1 VRDRFR
7 RAELRLQIAGHSGL
21 AIRRTG
27 GYHLARMKRLLEARR
42 AAAAA
47 LVVSLGVAPS
57 CRGVPD
63 PAFTQ
68 LLEARRVAAELHVQ
82 FIKAAGASDR
92 AVLADTDEASVA
104 FAKEAEAAAHT
115 VETDVGEL
123 GVQLQRL
130 GYAEEGKVLDEFVGQ
145 FGEYRKV
152 DREVLA
158 LAVENTNLKAQRLE
172 FGPVREAADA
182 FRDALDA
189 VVKAAPAREH
199 ARVEATTERALLSVR
214 DIQILQAPHIAE
226 ADDAAMSRLEKEMAA
241 HEVAAR
247 EALKALAGVAPQEA
261 LDAGTAALDRF
272 EKLSGDLVGLSR
284 RNTNVKSL
292 ALSLKPKPALTAA
305 CEASLGALEA
315 ALGKRGFTGTR

>member
-1 VRDRFR
+1 MKRVFELR
-7 RAELRLQIAGHSGL
+7 RACLMG
-21 AIRRTG
+21 
-27 GYHLARMKRLLEARR
+27 
-42 AAAAA
+42 AAA
-47 LVVSLGVAPS
+47 LVSAAG

-104 FAKEAEAAAHT
+104 FAKEAESA
-115 VETDVGEL
+115 VQSVQTDVGEL

-130 GYAEEGKVLDEFVGQ
+130 GYADEGKLLDEFAKQ
-145 FGEYRKV
+145 FAEYRKV
-152 DREVLA
+152 DRDVLA
-158 LAVENTNLKAQRLE
+158 LAVENTNLKAQRLS

-189 VVKAAPAREH
+189 VVKAATPREH
-199 ARVEATTERALLSVR
+199 ARVEATAERALLAVR
-214 DIQILQAPHIAE
+214 EVQVLQAPHIAE
-226 ADDAAMSRLEKEMAA
+226 ADDAAMSRLEKVMGGQETS
-241 HEVAAR
+241 AR
-247 EALKALAGVAPQEA
+247 EALRALAGVAPQET
-261 LDAGTAALDRF
+261 LDAATAALDRF
-272 EKLSGDLVGLSR
+272 DKLSTELVALSR

-305 CEASLGALEA
+305 CDASLVALEA
-315 ALGKRGFTGTR
+315 DLAKRGFTGTR